1 MKRSGPLFTLLGG
14 LLLALFMLTLNA
26 TTGSGSSSYGD
37 SSSGAAKPAAPP
49 AASASPSAKP
59 SPSKKPSPAKKP
71 RPPADGKYT
80 GRTDDDTASVA
91 ITLRG
96 GRATAYFCDGRTT
109 ESWLKGDVEDDG
121 SLRLTGEGGAKL
133 DGRVK
138 GDTVRGTVDVRG
150 GPRPFTAPRTEKK
163 PAGLYRA
170 RAEVRGERLDG
181 GWIVQPDGSQVGLLS
196 RDGKPAAAPR
206 LDPGTGAVRLPG
218 GGRLTARP
226 VVP

>member
-1 MKRSGPLFTLLGG
+1 MKASGPLFTLLGG

-37 SSSGAAKPAAPP
+37 SSSGAAKPAPP
-49 AASASPSAKP
+49 PTASASPSAQP
-59 SPSKKPSPAKKP
+59 SPSKKP
-71 RPPADGKYT
+71 RPPADGRYT

-91 ITLRG
+91 ITLRD
-96 GRATAYFCDGRTT
+96 GRATAYFCDGRAT

-121 SLRLTGEGGAKL
+121 SLRLTGKGGAKL

-138 GDTVRGTVDVRG
+138 GDTVRGTVSVRG
-150 GPRPFTAPRTEKK
+150 GPRPFTAPRAKK
-163 PAGLYRA
+163 QQAGLYRA

-181 GWIVQPDGSQVGLLS
+181 GWIVQPDGSQVGVLS
-196 RDGKPAAAPR
+196 RDGRPAEAPR
-206 LDPGTGAVRLPG
+206 LDPATGAVRLPG